1 MYIIYALLAS
11 VFSGLTSVFAK
22 TGIKNIDSLLATFLR
37 TIVISLFL
45 FLIVIWKENL
55 NDISLPD
62 T

>member
-45 FLIVIWKENL
+45 FLIVIWK
-55 NDISLPD
+55 
-62 T
+62 